1 MFYNP
6 LFYGRKAEEVLWRK
20 VFYDIIQLIKHNRR
34 VYTASSK
41 YLVWLFYLGFMSLSS
56 SFSHIAGLPTEPLC
70 GFSSEYTGRA
80 MLLTMPWHQCLH
92 SNWCLIFFFFFFF
105 FFVKDFRNHMSVKYW
120 IDAIETWI
128 NVRH

>member
-56 SFSHIAGLPTEPLC
+56 SFSHIAGLPTQPLC
-70 GFSSEYTGRA
+70 RFSSEYTGT
-80 MLLTMPWHQCLH
+80 MLLTMASVSAFTLV
-92 SNWCLIFFFFFFF
+92 SYFFFL
-105 FFVKDFRNHMSVKYW
+105 VNDFRNHMSVKYW

-128 NVRH
+128 NVRY